1 MALIIMA
8 ILFSLTVGFVPVPT
22 SQCKMVH
29 SNVDLPF
36 KSLSLS
42 LSLSLG
48 ADGFFSVT
56 LITVL
61 VLNGMLVDES
71 VSA

>member
-1 MALIIMA
+1 MA

-42 LSLSLG
+42 LSLG